1 MSQRGPRQS
10 LQTNILVFGMKTWV
24 GAGVGTARIEEVLAG
39 EAVVLGPADATTTR
53 IPGCWDYKGRPT
65 CCTQSRM
72 AVSPSMTLAAIAT
85 HMTPAHVHTSFRL
98 DPNIKALHTYFAPLF
113 VTPMNCRILRADE
126 NKQFCSSD
134 CNTRIFRTAAPRIA
148 FKFSSFL
155 QQHSP
160 THPLPH
166 SYRLLADV
174 TYIYICM

>member
-10 LQTNILVFGMKTWV
+10 LQTNILVFGMKTRV

-85 HMTPAHVHTSFRL
+85 HMTPVHVHMHTRMHARTHARTCMHKYIHAWICTYL
-98 DPNIKALHTYFAPLF
+98 YTHVHEYLLH
-113 VTPMNCRILRADE
+113 V
-126 NKQFCSSD
+126 Q
-134 CNTRIFRTAAPRIA
+134 
-148 FKFSSFL
+148 
-155 QQHSP
+155 
-160 THPLPH
+160 
-166 SYRLLADV
+166 
-174 TYIYICM
+174 